1 MNVFFLSD
9 FVFNGWARREMP
21 MHFAD
26 AAQGK
31 GMAKRLSS
39 ALIATVSD
47 ILGEDGERIRHNSP
61 AWPLMEYF
69 RARCDRLTVLELSV
83 PRKGMVF
90 RPQVSRFEGGRFVEM
105 KKCGWLGAWPF
116 SIVDAGP
123 RTYFRLKFRDIL
135 ALFWAAGLYKDKY
148 DLFVGVESL
157 LAMGGGLL
165 KKAGKVRESAYYIS
179 DWSPWKFRNKALNA
193 VYLKMDW
200 LACAWSDYI
209 WNYAYTIGEA
219 RREVLHFDM
228 DRAGRELW
236 VPFGFIPDGV
246 VIPEDGEI
254 DRRKLVFCG
263 GLCRENGVELVIEAL
278 PRIRRAAPGV
288 VVEILGD
295 GPDAA
300 ALKARA
306 EALGVSDSIVWRGY
320 VTDREEIL
328 RSYLTASA
336 SLAPYMPF
344 KENVKRFGDVIKIRE
359 SIGCGLPVVTTD
371 VPPSHKEVLEKG
383 LGEVI
388 PYDADALAEACA
400 RILTDD
406 DCYFPMRARVIKASR
421 ENLWESIYDRTLAA
435 MGYAAKAGA

>member
-1 MNVFFLSD
+1 
-9 FVFNGWARREMP
+9 
-21 MHFAD
+21 
-26 AAQGK
+26 
-31 GMAKRLSS
+31 MAKRLES

-105 KKCGWLGAWPF
+105 RTCSWLGTWPF
-116 SIVDAGP
+116 SIPEAGP

-135 ALFWAAGLYKDKY
+135 ALFWAAGLYKEKY

-157 LAMGGGLL
+157 LAMGGGML
-165 KKAGKVRESAYYIS
+165 KKMGRVRESVYYIS
-179 DWSPWKFRNKALNA
+179 DWSPWKFHNKALNA

-200 LACAWSDYI
+200 LACKWSDFI
-209 WNYAYTIGEA
+209 WNFTYTIGQA
-219 RREVLHFDM
+219 RREILHFDM

-246 VIPEDGEI
+246 TIPEDGKI

-263 GLCRENGVELVIEAL
+263 GLCRENGVELIIEAL
-278 PRIRRAAPGV
+278 PRIIEAAPGV

-306 EALGVSDSIVWRGY
+306 EALGLSDSIVWRGY
-320 VTDREEIL
+320 VMAREEIL

-344 KENVKRFGDVIKIRE
+344 KENVKRYGDVIKIRE

-371 VPPSHKEVLEKG
+371 VPPSHAEVLEKG

-388 PYDADALAEACA
+388 PYEAGALAETCA

-406 DCYFPMRARVIKASR
+406 AYYFPMRARVRAASR
-421 ENLWESIYDRTLAA
+421 ENLWENIYGRTLTA
-435 MGYAAKAGA
+435 MGFDEARP